1 MITTRVSIIPPRFD
15 RPEVLVA
22 RRRQLALTTLSV
34 RALAIS
40 SMTLGSMTLGSM
52 TLGACATE
60 PEELRSPT
68 ATDEVGEVTQ
78 PIEGG
83 YVDEATT
90 HVVGLVRLGNQGIAT
105 CSGTLIAPNVI
116 LTAQHCVAESSDG
129 GFVQCGATRFY
140 PAHEASSFYVTTR
153 VSLSQNAA
161 DYHQVAE
168 VLVPPGGDEFCNF
181 DQALLI
187 LDQPIPV
194 EEAVPATPRVDVP
207 LVAGE
212 IYDAVG
218 FGQTGPNGSSGTR
231 YRRNDLYT
239 DCVGTECSVT
249 TSAQEFEW
257 VGEAGACQGDSGG
270 PALDALGRVAGVLSR
285 GRQNTCDEPI
295 YGHVYGWGDWIKEAT
310 AYGTSS
316 RGLEVPPW
324 TQGFPTD
331 PAYQAPIGGACLEP
345 TDCPLTSACR
355 NNYCTRPC
363 NELAAC
369 PSGYACAEDG
379 FCAEAPPPVEAEDD
393 DDGGTTTKVGCS
405 MSGGKDPTKPIPWVI
420 VPLALALRRRRRRA

>member
-1 MITTRVSIIPPRFD
+1 MQGKSVTMTTRVSILSPHGSTA
-15 RPEVLVA
+15 PEVLVA
-22 RRRQLALTTLSV
+22 RRRQLALTTLSCG
-34 RALAIS
+34 ALALS
-40 SMTLGSMTLGSM
+40 SFS
-52 TLGACATE
+52 LGACVTE
-60 PEELRSPT
+60 PEEAPPPFVTEDL
-68 ATDEVGEVTQ
+68 GEVAQ

-83 YVDEATT
+83 YYDETTT
-90 HVVGLVRLGNQGIAT
+90 HVVGLVRLANQGIAS

-116 LTAQHCVAESSDG
+116 LTAQHCVADSSDG
-129 GFVQCGATRFY
+129 GFVQCGSTRFY

-153 VSLSQNAA
+153 PALSQNAA

-168 VLVPPGGDEFCNF
+168 VLVPPGGDAFCNH

-187 LDQPIPV
+187 LDEAIPI

-212 IYDAVG
+212 VYDAVG

-231 YRRNDLYT
+231 YRRDGLYT
-239 DCVGTECSVT
+239 NCVGTECSVT

-270 PALDALGRVAGVLSR
+270 PALDAMGRVAGVLSR
-285 GRQNTCDEPI
+285 GRQDSCDEPI
-295 YGHVYGWGDWIKEAT
+295 YGHVFGWGEWIKEAT

-316 RGLEVPPW
+316 RGIEIPPW

-331 PAYQAPIGGACLEP
+331 PAFQAPIGGACLQP
-345 TDCPLTSACR
+345 ADCPLTNACR
-355 NNYCTRPC
+355 DNYCTRPC

-369 PSGYACAEDG
+369 DEGYVCADDG
-379 FCAEAPPPVEAEDD
+379 FCAEAPPPPASNDDDD
-393 DDGGTTTKVGCS
+393 DDGETTRVSCS

-420 VPLALALRRRRRRA
+420 VPLALALRRRWRRG